1 MAASE
6 ASKEAVYLRRFA
18 TELGIEEDRPPSLS
32 VDNQAARD
40 LAFNPEH
47 HERTKHIDRRHFYIR
62 ELVENHTI
70 TVPFV
75 CTADNLADLFTKP
88 LAAPAFEALRDAV
101 MNIPYGRAASIR
113 LRRADPKRC
122 RSQGVV
128 ALADGGVLR
137 GDAAIVPLGCHWVSS
152 C

>member
-6 ASKEAVYLRRFA
+6 AAKEAVYLRRFA
-18 TELGIEEDRPPSLS
+18 AELGIEQDSPPALA

-40 LAFNPEH
+40 LAYNPEH

-62 ELVENHTI
+62 ELVESNTI

-88 LAAPAFEALRDAV
+88 LSAPKFEALP
-101 MNIPYGRAASIR
+101 PYGPCST
-113 LRRADPKRC
+113 PY
-122 RSQGVV
+122 STQ
-128 ALADGGVLR
+128 
-137 GDAAIVPLGCHWVSS
+137 H
-152 C
+152 